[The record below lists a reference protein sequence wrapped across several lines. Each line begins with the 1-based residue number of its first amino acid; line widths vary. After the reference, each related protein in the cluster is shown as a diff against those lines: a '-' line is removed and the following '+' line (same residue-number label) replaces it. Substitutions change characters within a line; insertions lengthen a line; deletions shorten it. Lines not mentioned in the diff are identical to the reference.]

1 MTVRA
6 HKPEFNFREKL
17 KELDYSH
24 LPYEKIAPGAVVQ
37 TVFHFSPASGG
48 AENETTSTSYVD
60 AHITK
65 FNFTPKFK
73 NSKIILEWYLQT
85 KTTDSDG
92 AYQTVR
98 GRKTIDGV
106 ESDAGTGEG
115 AQLFFQGTI
124 SAGNHTMYGPVSVA
138 LVDTPNTLSTIEYK
152 LQQKRTGDSQTIR
165 IGENG
170 QNSELLCVATEIR
183 Q

>member
-17 KELDYSH
+17 KELDYSRV
-24 LPYEKIAPGAVVQ
+24 PYEKIAPGVVVQ
-37 TVFHFSPASGG
+37 TVFAFAPVSGG

-60 AHITK
+60 ANITK
-65 FNFTPKFK
+65 FNFTPRFID
-73 NSKIILEWYLQT
+73 SKIVLQWYIQT

-92 AYQTVR
+92 AYQYIR
-98 GRKTIDGV
+98 CRRTINGV

-115 AQLFFQGTI
+115 GQLMFQGTI
-124 SAGNHTMYGPVSVA
+124 NGGNHIAYGPISVA
-138 LVDTPNTLSTIEYK
+138 LVDTPRTISTIEYK
-152 LQQKRTGDSQTIR
+152 LQQKRAGDSQTIR

-170 QNSELLCVATEIR
+170 QNNELLCIAMEIR